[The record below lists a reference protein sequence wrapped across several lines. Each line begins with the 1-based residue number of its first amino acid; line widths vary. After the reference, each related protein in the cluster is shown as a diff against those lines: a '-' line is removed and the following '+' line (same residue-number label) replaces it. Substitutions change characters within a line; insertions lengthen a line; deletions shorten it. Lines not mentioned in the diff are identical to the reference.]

1 MMDISN
7 TLTGLGGTGLSEN
20 PLVDRLLERAGQ
32 QELLDS
38 LNEVVAVQLIS
49 ACVSVCSRPG
59 TLSDSQRRIDA
70 PCGIKDV
77 RKGSGPG
84 AARGWEGHAR
94 VGSAVAG
101 LTRGLPRGSA
111 GGPTTR
117 RSTRS
122 WSTSRRSSA
131 ARAATSSSRPTSAR

>member
-1 MMDISN
+1 MDISN
-7 TLTGLGGTGLSEN
+7 TLTGLGGIGLSEN

-101 LTRGLPRGSA
+101 LTRGLPRGIELRFFA
-111 GGPTTR
+111 D
-117 RSTRS
+117 
-122 WSTSRRSSA
+122 
-131 ARAATSSSRPTSAR
+131 RAATRLIRRCLSIDPASSQTSG